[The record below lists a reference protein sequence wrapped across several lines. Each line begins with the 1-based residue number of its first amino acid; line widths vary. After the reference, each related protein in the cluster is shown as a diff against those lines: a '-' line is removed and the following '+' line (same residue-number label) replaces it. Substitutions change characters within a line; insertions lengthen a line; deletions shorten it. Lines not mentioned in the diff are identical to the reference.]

1 MHHPF
6 SENLADLS
14 EGELQNKITELSKK
28 YSTAHRLGNE
38 YVLTQLQTFITIYRD
53 ELRQR
58 SMSKKIDGDND
69 LDNLIN
75 VE

>member
-28 YSTAHRLGNE
+28 YSTAYRLGNE